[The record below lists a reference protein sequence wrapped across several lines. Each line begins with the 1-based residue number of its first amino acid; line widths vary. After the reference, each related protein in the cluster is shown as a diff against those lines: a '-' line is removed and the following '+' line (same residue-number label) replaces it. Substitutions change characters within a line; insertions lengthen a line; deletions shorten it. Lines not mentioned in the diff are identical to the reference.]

1 MQRLL
6 EVNMTRKSE
15 ALELYQLAKKY
26 RWDPAAI
33 DLTTDARDWAAL
45 QLREQDILNN
55 LCSMFIAGEE
65 AVASDLA
72 PLLWRVGKRGGQRA
86 DEMFLTTQLFDES
99 LHVEFFDRWFRE
111 VVCAPVDRAG
121 YYGPSYRAVFFAALP
136 SALDDLLTDASS
148 QALARAYLTYHIIVE
163 GTLAETGYH
172 AAFLACQRRSVLPGL
187 VRGFEHIK
195 QDESRHIAYGLLAL
209 QNLLE
214 AEPALWDYY
223 NDTLNEL
230 LNHALGV
237 VPEALERY
245 GDDIPFGISL
255 SEMTEYA
262 MDQFGKR
269 LAVIERVK

>member
-1 MQRLL
+1 
-6 EVNMTRKSE
+6 MTRKSE
-15 ALELYQLAKKY
+15 ALELYQLAKKH

-33 DLTTDARDWAAL
+33 DFTLDARDWAAL
-45 QLREQDILNN
+45 HPREQDILNN
-55 LCSMFIAGEE
+55 LCSMFITGEE

-72 PLLWRVGKRGGQRA
+72 PLLWRVGKRGGRRA

-99 LHVEFFDRWFRE
+99 LHVEFFDRWFHE
-111 VVCAPVDRAG
+111 VVGAPVDRAA
-121 YYGPSYRAVFFAALP
+121 YCGPSYRAVFFDALP
-136 SALDDLLTDASS
+136 TALDDLLTDNST

-172 AAFLACQRRSVLPGL
+172 AAFLACQRRGVLPGL

-237 VPEALERY
+237 IPEALERY

-255 SEMTEYA
+255 SEMTAYA
-262 MDQFGKR
+262 LDQFSRR
-269 LAVIERVK
+269 LAVIERVKE

>member
-6 EVNMTRKSE
+6 EANMTRKSE
-15 ALELYQLAKKY
+15 ALELFQLAKKY

-45 QLREQDILNN
+45 QPREQDILNN

-72 PLLWRVGKRGGQRA
+72 PLLWRVGRRGGRRA
-86 DEMFLTTQLFDES
+86 EEMFLTTQLFDES

-111 VVCAPVDRAG
+111 VVRAPVDRAG

>member
-1 MQRLL
+1 
-6 EVNMTRKSE
+6 MTRKSDT
-15 ALELYQLAKKY
+15 LELYQLAKKY

-33 DLTTDARDWAAL
+33 DLTADARDWAAL
-45 QLREQDILNN
+45 EPREQDILNN
-55 LCSMFIAGEE
+55 LCALFIAGEE

-72 PLLWRVGKRGGQRA
+72 PLLWRVGKRGQRA

-99 LHVEFFDRWFRE
+99 LHVEFFERWFRE
-111 VVCAPVDRAG
+111 VVGAPVDRES
-121 YYGPSYRAVFFAALP
+121 YYGPSYRAIFFNALP
-136 SALDDLLTDASS
+136 TALDDLLTDAST

-172 AAFLACQRRSVLPGL
+172 AAFLACQRRSALPGL

-214 AEPALWDYY
+214 AEPTLWDFY
-223 NDTLNEL
+223 NETLNHL

-237 VPEALERY
+237 IPEALDRY
-245 GDDIPFGISL
+245 GDDIPFGINL
-255 SEMTEYA
+255 NEMTEYA

-269 LAVIERVK
+269 LAVIERVRA